1 MAEPAAQQ
9 PTQPTTPPPQGFTAA
24 PTQAN
29 LRPSAMESHLAREIL
44 NWQER
49 PPKPRV
55 MGEPLKF

>member
-1 MAEPAAQQ
+1 MPEPTAPQPPQ
-9 PTQPTTPPPQGFTAA
+9 PTQPAQQGFTAA
-24 PTQAN
+24 PMQAN
-29 LRPSAMESHLAREIL
+29 LRPSPMESHLAREIL